1 MISTINLYLFINNIY
16 SSHIA
21 GPFFFN
27 SLFSFPLS
35 LHRVILLADGVA
47 VGVNRDDG
55 EGGIGVGVE
64 AAENST

>member
-16 SSHIA
+16 YSHIA
-21 GPFFFN
+21 GPFFFD

-35 LHRVILLADGVA
+35 HHRLILLADGVA

-55 EGGIGVGVE
+55 KGRTV
-64 AAENST
+64 A